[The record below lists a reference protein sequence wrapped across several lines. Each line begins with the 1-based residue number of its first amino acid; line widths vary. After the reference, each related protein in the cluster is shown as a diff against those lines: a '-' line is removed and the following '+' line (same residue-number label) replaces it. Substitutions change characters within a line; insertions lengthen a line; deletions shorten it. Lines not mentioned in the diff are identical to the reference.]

1 MVFPKLLLFS
11 GVIAVGAMTL
21 SSCSGKVSPVEQD
34 PLVSHIDTTVRPQ
47 DDFFDYATGAWFA
60 QNEIEPSENSTGIW
74 KQIGDT
80 INAQIAE
87 ICQKAAASQN
97 ETGSNK
103 QKIGDLYFS
112 GMDTASINQKGLSDI
127 QEYLDKIDAMQNI
140 AELPALAANVGII
153 GRNPLFSAHMS
164 QDDMNSTQ
172 YVFSVGQGGLSLPG
186 RRFYEDTEARAVNVR
201 EKFVNYMADMFEN
214 IGYDKEQATV
224 SAQSVMAFENSL
236 AMISRKA
243 EALRDPFANYN
254 KMTIA
259 QLQKSTPDFDWNTYL
274 SEAGYPQMDSVV
286 VGQPEYFVKLNGI
299 VKKTD
304 IKVIKDYM
312 KFQLVDAL
320 AEYLDENTYA
330 LNFNFRSKVMTG
342 AQEQRPRWKRVVETT
357 NRALGDLVGQ
367 VYVAEY
373 LPAGTKEKFIE
384 IGNAIKAEFENH
396 IKALDWMSD
405 VTKEKALAKLNAVKM
420 KLAYPDKWK
429 DMSALNINRESYVK
443 NMINV
448 RRWSHQYRLSKY
460 GKPVDRDE
468 WGMMPQ
474 TYNASYSPSNNA
486 ICIPGC
492 NIIVPGFKG
501 MPDDAVLYSIIGGS
515 TFGHEIT
522 HGFDDEGCNY
532 DAEGN
537 LKSWWTDEDKAKFDA
552 KTQMIKDQYSSYEP
566 LEGLHIN
573 GANTAGENIAD
584 LGGIIMGFE
593 AFKKTKQYQDNVM
606 IGGFTPAQRYFLGY
620 AEGWRT
626 KYREEALATRVKSD
640 VHSPA
645 KWRVIGPLS
654 DLVEFYEAFDVKEGD
669 AMWRPDSLR
678 VKIW

>member
-1 MVFPKLLLFS
+1 MNLKGIAFWG
-11 GVIAVGAMTL
+11 GVAAMAL
-21 SSCSGKVSPVEQD
+21 SSCAGKVAQAEVD

-60 QNEIEPSENSTGIW
+60 EHEIEASENSMGLW

-87 ICQKAAASQN
+87 ICQQAAESQN

-112 GMDTASINQKGLSDI
+112 GMDTATINQKGLADI
-127 QEYLDKIDAMQNI
+127 KPYLDKIDGMESFKDLPQVA
-140 AELPALAANVGII
+140 AEIGMI
-153 GRNPLFSAHMS
+153 GRTPFFSAHLS
-164 QDDMNSTQ
+164 QDDKNSTQ
-172 YVFSVGQGGLSLPG
+172 YVMGMRQGGLSLSG
-186 RRFYEDTEARAVNVR
+186 RRFYDDMDERAVNVR
-201 EKFVNYMADMFEN
+201 AKFVTYMTDMFAN
-214 IGYDKEQATV
+214 LGYDADKAAA
-224 SAQSVMAFENSL
+224 SAKNVMELENSL
-236 AMISRKA
+236 AKISRKA

-254 KMTIA
+254 KMTLA
-259 QLQKSTPDFDWNTYL
+259 QLQKSTPDFDWTTYFT
-274 SEAGYPQMDSVV
+274 AQGYPQLDSVV
-286 VGQPEYFVKLNGI
+286 VGQPEYFAQLNGI
-299 VKKTD
+299 MKKADLNT
-304 IKVIKDYM
+304 VKDYM
-312 KFQLVDAL
+312 KFQFVDAL
-320 AEYLDENTYA
+320 AEYLDDKTYGI
-330 LNFNFRSKVMTG
+330 NFDFRSKVMTG
-342 AQEQRPRWKRVVETT
+342 AQEQRPRWKRCVDVT

-367 VYVAEY
+367 VYVTEY

-384 IGNAIKAEFENH
+384 IGNAIKAEFANH
-396 IKALDWMSD
+396 IQNLDWMSD

-429 DMSALNINRESYVK
+429 DMSSLEISRDSYVQ

-448 RRWSHQYRLSKY
+448 RIWNHQQTVAKY
-460 GKPVDRDE
+460 GKPVDREE
-468 WGMMPQ
+468 WGMKPQ

-537 LKSWWTDEDKAKFDA
+537 LKSWWTEEDKAKFDE
-552 KTQMIKDQYSSYEP
+552 KTKLIIAQFDGYEP
-566 LEGLHIN
+566 LPGLHIN

-593 AFKKTKQYQDNVM
+593 AFKKTKQYQDNEM
-606 IGGFTPAQRYFLGY
+606 IGGFTPAQRYFLAY

-626 KYREEALATRVKSD
+626 IYREEALATRVKSD

-645 KWRVIGPLS
+645 KWRVIGPLQ

>member
-1 MVFPKLLLFS
+1 MKFHHLAMCGGAF
-11 GVIAVGAMTL
+11 ACGAMTL
-21 SSCSGKVSPVEQD
+21 SSCSGKVAPETPD

-60 QNEIEPSENSTGIW
+60 QNPIKAKDNSTGLWI
-74 KQIGDT
+74 QIDEI
-80 INAQIAE
+80 INAQISE
-87 ICQKAAASQN
+87 ICQKAADGQN
-97 ETGSNK
+97 EPGSNK

-112 GMDTASINQKGLSDI
+112 GMDTVSINEKGLSDI
-127 QEYLDKIDAMQNI
+127 KEYLDKIDAMQSLADLPKTA
-140 AELPALAANVGII
+140 AEVGMIS
-153 GRNPLFSAHMS
+153 RTPFFSAGLS
-164 QDDMNSTQ
+164 QDDMNSSA
-172 YVFSVGQGGLSLPG
+172 YVFSVNQGGLSLPG
-186 RRFYEDTEARAVNVR
+186 RRFYEDTEERAVNVR
-201 EKFVNYMADMFEN
+201 EKFVGYMNDMFVN
-214 IGYDKEQATV
+214 MGYEADDAAA
-224 SAQSVMAFENSL
+224 SAKNVMALENSI

-254 KMTIA
+254 KMTMTD
-259 QLQKSTPDFDWNTYL
+259 LQKSIPDFDWNVYL
-274 SEAGYPQMDSVV
+274 TTAGYAQMDSVV
-286 VGQPEYFVKLNGI
+286 VGQPEFFTQLNGI
-299 VKKTD
+299 LKKVELKT
-304 IKVIKDYM
+304 VKDYM
-312 KFQLVDAL
+312 KFRLVDAM
-320 AEYLDENTYA
+320 ADYLDDNTYA
-330 LNFNFRSKVMTG
+330 LKFNFRSKVMSGT
-342 AQEQRPRWKRVVETT
+342 QEQAPRWERIVDVT
-357 NRALGDLVGQ
+357 NAALGDLVGQ

-396 IKALDWMSD
+396 IKNLDWMSD
-405 VTKEKALAKLNAVKM
+405 VTKEKALAKLAKVNM
-420 KLAYPDKWK
+420 KLAYPDQWK
-429 DMSALNINRESYVK
+429 DMSSLEISRDSYVK

-448 RRWSHQYRLSKY
+448 RLWNHKNRLAKY
-460 GKPVDRDE
+460 GKPVDRNE
-468 WGMMPQ
+468 WHMQPQ
-474 TYNASYSPSNNA
+474 TYNAYYSPSNNE

-492 NIIVPGFKG
+492 NIIVPGFDG

-522 HGFDDEGCNY
+522 HGFDDQGCNY

-537 LKSWWTDEDKAKFDA
+537 LKSWWTDEDKAAFDA
-552 KTQMIKDQYSSYEP
+552 KTKMIVAQFDEYEP

-573 GANTAGENIAD
+573 GENTQGENIAD

-593 AFKKTKQYQDNVM
+593 AFKKTKMYQDNVM

-620 AEGWRT
+620 CEGWRT
-626 KYREEALATRVKSD
+626 LYREEALATRVKSD

-645 KWRVIGPLS
+645 KWRVIGPLQ